1 MGTFPDWRFFAPDHN
16 VAAAHRQPRFQGR
29 NKGQEQLLMQTIDQ
43 ATQPR
48 ELWRQGVETV
58 MLVSAQTGSQQ
69 LTVFEQFCAPGLG
82 APNHLHAV
90 EEVLTIVAGE
100 AEVWVG
106 EETFAAKA
114 GHSVI
119 IPAGKFHGFR
129 NTGEGELHVRAILA
143 APIFEASY
151 DDRDELTRRWVP

>member
-1 MGTFPDWRFFAPDHN
+1 MRVIT
-16 VAAAHRQPRFQGR
+16 
-29 NKGQEQLLMQTIDQ
+29 Q
-43 ATQPR
+43 ATQPH
-48 ELWRQGVETV
+48 EEWRQGVETV
-58 MLVSAQTGSQQ
+58 MLVSAVTGSSQ
-69 LTVFEQFCAPGLG
+69 LCIFEQFCAPGLG

-90 EEVLTIVAGE
+90 EEVLTIVAGQ

-106 EETFAAKA
+106 EERHQATA

-129 NTGEGELHVRAILA
+129 NSGSDTLHVRATLA

-151 DDRDELTRRWVP
+151 DDRAELTRRWVP